1 MNEYLV
7 LVVEDDKPIRNLITT
22 TLKMNDYRFITAVR
36 GNEAIMLSASHKPDI
51 IILDL
56 GLPDIDGVEVIEH
69 IRTWSDVPI
78 IIVSA
83 RSEDRDKI
91 TALDKG
97 ADDYLTK
104 PFSVD
109 ELLARLRV
117 IQRRLMKSEN
127 ISVTEFVNGRLRIDY
142 GISADILGCV
152 IEKASG
158 VKYSRFLKENIFEP
172 LGMNDTGFFV
182 PAEKLS
188 RFTALYKYENDKL
201 VRDYENYLGLTDYT
215 APPSFESGGAGLV
228 STIADYAKFANML
241 CNRGKFGD
249 VQLISSESFDYMT
262 APKLGA
268 VQQSDLWERLNGYN
282 YACLMRIMTDESSA
296 EIKTS
301 NGEFGWDGW
310 TGTYFCANPENGI
323 VCLCF
328 TQIAGAGTTWQAQK
342 IDKIVYDEL
351 VR

>member
-1 MNEYLV
+1 M
-7 LVVEDDKPIRNLITT
+7 VEDDKPIRNLITT

-142 GISADILGCV
+142 VSGCV
-152 IEKASG
+152 HLDDEELHLTPIEYKLLCLLAKNVGKVLTHKYIIQSVWGTPADNSEASLR
-158 VKYSRFLKENIFEP
+158 VFMATLRK
-172 LGMNDTGFFV
+172 
-182 PAEKLS
+182 KLRDS
-188 RFTALYKYENDKL
+188 SQALIQTHIGIGYRMMKL
-201 VRDYENYLGLTDYT
+201 
-215 APPSFESGGAGLV
+215 
-228 STIADYAKFANML
+228 
-241 CNRGKFGD
+241 
-249 VQLISSESFDYMT
+249 
-262 APKLGA
+262 
-268 VQQSDLWERLNGYN
+268 
-282 YACLMRIMTDESSA
+282 
-296 EIKTS
+296 
-301 NGEFGWDGW
+301 
-310 TGTYFCANPENGI
+310 
-323 VCLCF
+323 
-328 TQIAGAGTTWQAQK
+328 
-342 IDKIVYDEL
+342 
-351 VR
+351 

>member
-127 ISVTEFVNGRLRIDY
+127 ISITEFVNGRLRIDY
-142 GISADILGCV
+142 ASGCV
-152 IEKASG
+152 HLDDEELHLTPIEYKLLCLLAKNVGKVLTHKYIIQSVWGTPADNSEASLR
-158 VKYSRFLKENIFEP
+158 VFMATLRK
-172 LGMNDTGFFV
+172 
-182 PAEKLS
+182 KLRDS
-188 RFTALYKYENDKL
+188 SQALIQTHIGIGYRMMKL
-201 VRDYENYLGLTDYT
+201 
-215 APPSFESGGAGLV
+215 
-228 STIADYAKFANML
+228 
-241 CNRGKFGD
+241 
-249 VQLISSESFDYMT
+249 
-262 APKLGA
+262 
-268 VQQSDLWERLNGYN
+268 
-282 YACLMRIMTDESSA
+282 
-296 EIKTS
+296 
-301 NGEFGWDGW
+301 
-310 TGTYFCANPENGI
+310 
-323 VCLCF
+323 
-328 TQIAGAGTTWQAQK
+328 
-342 IDKIVYDEL
+342 
-351 VR
+351 

>member
-36 GNEAIMLSASHKPDI
+36 GNEAIMLNASHKPDI

-56 GLPDIDGVEVIEH
+56 GLPDIDGVEVIER

-127 ISVTEFVNGRLRIDY
+127 ISVTEFVNGRLQIDY
-142 GISADILGCV
+142 ASGCV
-152 IEKASG
+152 HLDDEELHLTPIEYKLLCLLAKNVGKVLTHKYIIQSVWGTPADNSEASLR
-158 VKYSRFLKENIFEP
+158 VFMATLRK
-172 LGMNDTGFFV
+172 
-182 PAEKLS
+182 KLS
-188 RFTALYKYENDKL
+188 DGSQALIQTHIGIGYRMMKL
-201 VRDYENYLGLTDYT
+201 
-215 APPSFESGGAGLV
+215 
-228 STIADYAKFANML
+228 
-241 CNRGKFGD
+241 
-249 VQLISSESFDYMT
+249 
-262 APKLGA
+262 
-268 VQQSDLWERLNGYN
+268 
-282 YACLMRIMTDESSA
+282 
-296 EIKTS
+296 
-301 NGEFGWDGW
+301 
-310 TGTYFCANPENGI
+310 
-323 VCLCF
+323 
-328 TQIAGAGTTWQAQK
+328 
-342 IDKIVYDEL
+342 
-351 VR
+351 

>member
-22 TLKMNDYRFITAVR
+22 TLKMNDYRYITAVK

-104 PFSVD
+104 PFSVE

-117 IQRRLMKSEN
+117 IQRRLMRSEDV
-127 ISVTEFVNGRLRIDY
+127 SFTEFINGRLRIDY
-142 GISADILGCV
+142 VSGCV
-152 IEKASG
+152 YLDDEELHLTPIEYKLLCLLAKNVGKVLTHKYIIQSVWGTPADNNEASLR
-158 VKYSRFLKENIFEP
+158 VFMATLRK
-172 LGMNDTGFFV
+172 
-182 PAEKLS
+182 
-188 RFTALYKYENDKL
+188 
-201 VRDYENYLGLTDYT
+201 
-215 APPSFESGGAGLV
+215 
-228 STIADYAKFANML
+228 
-241 CNRGKFGD
+241 
-249 VQLISSESFDYMT
+249 
-262 APKLGA
+262 KLGDSSQA
-268 VQQSDLWERLNGYN
+268 LIQTHIGIGYRMMK
-282 YACLMRIMTDESSA
+282 L
-296 EIKTS
+296 
-301 NGEFGWDGW
+301 
-310 TGTYFCANPENGI
+310 
-323 VCLCF
+323 
-328 TQIAGAGTTWQAQK
+328 
-342 IDKIVYDEL
+342 
-351 VR
+351 